1 MLAKHFFRL
10 ATFLLLI
17 VVSNVFGFDTSR
29 IEDPEV
35 RACADRAL
43 PAKTAYQI
51 QKVEVV
57 GANGFVRESRRKL
70 YWRRSEDNDSR
81 VLVRVLEPIDDKG
94 VAVLINDDAD
104 RNIVNYMT
112 YSPKLRRVRR
122 VTGESFFGSILG
134 TDFTYEDF
142 SFFYRVDER
151 EEVVRVEDS
160 EVESHP
166 SYVLETVKPGDEAT
180 YSLVRFFIDKEYCL
194 PVKSEFISLNGELR
208 KELKIDRTSIKDV
221 DGHWVPYR
229 TTMFDLKLETHSIFT
244 VEEVEIDPDLHD
256 AMFEVTSLKRG
267 TF

>member
-1 MLAKHFFRL
+1 MINKPFYQ
-10 ATFLLLI
+10 LLVALSI
-17 VVSNVFGFDTSR
+17 FVAVDSFGFDTSR

-35 RACADRAL
+35 RECANKAL
-43 PAKTAYQI
+43 PAKTAYQV

-57 GANGFVRESRRKL
+57 GSNGYVRESRRKL
-70 YWRRSEDNDSR
+70 YWRRSKENDSR
-81 VLVRVLEPIDDKG
+81 VLVRVLEPVDDKG
-94 VAVLINDDAD
+94 VAVLINDDAK
-104 RNIVNYMT
+104 RNVVNYMT

-151 EEVVRVEDS
+151 EEVVRVVDS
-160 EVESHP
+160 EVDGHAA
-166 SYVLETVKPGDEAT
+166 YVLETVKPGEEAT

-194 PVKSEFISLNGELR
+194 PTRTEFISLNGELR
-208 KELKIDRTSIKDV
+208 KELTIDRESIKDV
-221 DGHWVPYR
+221 DGRWVPYR
-229 TTMFDLKLETHSIFT
+229 TTMFDLKLETQSIFT
-244 VEEVEIDPDLHD
+244 VEDVEIDPDLHD